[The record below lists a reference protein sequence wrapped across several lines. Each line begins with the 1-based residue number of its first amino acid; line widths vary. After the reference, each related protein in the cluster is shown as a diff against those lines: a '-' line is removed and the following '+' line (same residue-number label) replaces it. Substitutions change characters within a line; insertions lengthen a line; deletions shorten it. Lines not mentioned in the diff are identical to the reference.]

1 MKQITKVLVAC
12 ALIIGFSASAQ
23 TEDNPWSITLGTTAV
38 DFFAAGNDGTIND
51 KGEEATIFDE
61 FLNIEDQWNFG
72 PSISLGRYL
81 GDGVSVNFSAAY
93 AVVEQIGNKQNVNV
107 MITPAVSEEVFNLGL
122 GVNYHFNSLWKGSKS
137 IDPYLKANAGYIWMM
152 DEKSLSAGAGLGVNF
167 WFNDNLALRAQTTY
181 NSNFSEKLENLNNFQ
196 HTLGLVLAIGGK
208 DTDGDGVY
216 DKKDVCP
223 EVAGLEEFN
232 GCPDTDGDGIEDAK
246 DDCPEIAGTVE
257 HNGCADTDGDGVSD
271 PNDACVD
278 VAGLKE
284 LAGCPDAD
292 ADGVADAKD
301 TCPQVAGPSEN
312 NGCPWPD
319 TDGDSVLDKDD
330 QCVNVAGTVANNGC
344 PEIDEEIVNKLNDYA
359 KVILFDTGKASFK
372 KQAKEALVAMNEIF
386 KAYPSAKFVLEG
398 HADSVGSA
406 KRNQQL
412 SEERVNAVKAW
423 FVSNGISPERLST
436 IGFGETAPANSNIT
450 ASGRKENRRVE
461 VKLAK

>member
-38 DFFAAGNDGTIND
+38 DFFAAGNDGQIND
-51 KGEEATIFDE
+51 DNEEAKLFDE
-61 FLNIEDQWNFG
+61 FTNVNDHWNFG
-72 PSISLGRYL
+72 PSLSLGRYL
-81 GDGVSVNFSAAY
+81 GDGVSVSLSASY
-93 AVVEQIGNKQNVNV
+93 AVVEQIGNKKTIDVV
-107 MITPAVSEEVFNLGL
+107 VTPSVSEEIFNVGF
-122 GVNYHFNSLWKGSKS
+122 GVNYHFNSLWKGSKAV
-137 IDPYLKANAGYIWMM
+137 DPYLKAATGYSWMM
-152 DEKSLSAGAGLGVNF
+152 DEKTLTASAGLGINF

-181 NSNFSEKLENLNNFQ
+181 NSNFAEALDNLNNFQ

-246 DDCPEIAGTVE
+246 DACPEVAGTVE

-292 ADGVADAKD
+292 ADGVTDTKD

-344 PEIDEEIVNKLNDYA
+344 PEIDEDTMNKLKAYA
-359 KVILFDTGKASFK
+359 KTILFSTGKTTFK
-372 KQAKEALVAMNEIF
+372 KQAFEALTAMNEIF
-386 KAYPSAKFVLEG
+386 KAYPSARFMLEG
-398 HADSVGSA
+398 HADSTGSNA
-406 KRNQQL
+406 RNQML
-412 SEERVNAVKAW
+412 SEERAVVIKAW
-423 FVSNGISPERLST
+423 FVENGIDANRLET
-436 IGFGETAPANSNIT
+436 KGFGENAPSGSNAT
-450 ASGRKENRRVE
+450 ASGRKQNRRAGISL
-461 VKLAK
+461 VK